1 MDNAIFRFAKPINE
15 PVKSY
20 APGTAEKIVLKQM
33 LGQLSSE
40 QWDIPLI
47 IGGKEIRT
55 GDTGKVVMPH
65 NHKHVLATYHKAGP
79 KEVQMA
85 IDAAVKAQKEWSD
98 LPWVE
103 RASVMMRIAE
113 LISTKYRYA
122 VNASVMLGQS
132 KNPMQA
138 EIDAPCELIDF
149 LRFSAFYAGQIY
161 ADQPYSDTGILN
173 RMEYRALEGFVFTL
187 TPFNFTS
194 IASNLN
200 LAPAMMGNTA
210 VWKPSTTAIYS
221 NYILMKIFHE
231 AGLPDGVVN
240 FIPGQG
246 SVIGKVVTQ
255 SPDLAGF
262 HFTGSTGTF
271 NTLWRVIGENLG
283 TYKSY
288 PRIVGETGGK
298 NFIFVHASAPAED
311 VATAIVRGAFEY
323 QGQKCSA
330 ASRAYIPSCLWAN
343 VKERVGAML
352 QSIRMGDVTDFTN
365 FVNAVIDEASFD
377 NIMDYINYAKQ
388 SPDATVLFGGNGD
401 KTEGYYIEPTVI
413 VTTDPAFKTMTEE
426 IFGPVITIYVYD
438 ESQYEETLALCDR
451 TSPYGLTGSIF
462 ARDRYAIDKAFKL
475 LRYSAGNFYINDK
488 PTGAV
493 IAQQPFGGS
502 RASGTN
508 DKAGGPLNLVR
519 WTNPRTIKE
528 TYVSPTHYGYPFLGE
543 K

>member
-15 PVKSY
+15 PVKAY
-20 APGTAEKIVLKQM
+20 APGSVEKTSLKQM
-33 LGQLSSE
+33 LSQLATE
-40 QWDIPLI
+40 QWDIPLL

-55 GDTGKVVMPH
+55 GNTGKVVMPH
-65 NHKHVLATYHKAGP
+65 NHKHVLATYHKAGE

-85 IDAAVKAQKEWSD
+85 VDAAVKAQREWSE

-122 VNASVMLGQS
+122 LNASVMLGQS

-149 LRFSAFYAGQIY
+149 LRFSAFYAGQVY

-200 LAPAMMGNTA
+200 LAPAMMGNST

-246 SVIGKVVTQ
+246 SLIGKVVTQ
-255 SPDLAGF
+255 SPELAGF

-271 NTLWRVIGENLG
+271 NTLWRSIGENLG
-283 TYKSY
+283 TYRSY

-298 NFIFVHASAPAED
+298 NFIFAHASAPAED

-330 ASRAYIPSCLWAN
+330 ASRAYIPSSIWGE

-352 QSIRMGDVTDFTN
+352 ASIRMGDVQDFTN

-377 NIMDYINYAKQ
+377 NIMSYINFAKQ
-388 SPDATVLFGGNGD
+388 SPEATVLFGGNGD
-401 KTEGYYIEPTVI
+401 KSEGYFIQPTVI
-413 VTTDPAFKTMTEE
+413 VTTNPCFKSMAEE
-426 IFGPVITIYVYD
+426 IFGPVITIFVYD
-438 ESQYEETLALCDR
+438 DKQYEETLELCDR
-451 TSPYGLTGSIF
+451 TSPYALTGSIF

-475 LRYSAGNFYINDK
+475 LRYAAGNFYINDK

-508 DKAGGPLNLVR
+508 DKAGGPLNLIR

>member
-1 MDNAIFRFAKPINE
+1 MNNSIYRFANPGNE

-20 APGTAEKIVLKQM
+20 APGTVEKEALKEALKQVNT
-33 LGQLSSE
+33 E
-40 QWDIPLI
+40 EWDIPLI
-47 IGGKEIRT
+47 IGGKEVRT
-55 GDTGKVVMPH
+55 GNTGQVVMPH
-65 NHKHVLATYHKAGP
+65 NHKHVLATYHKAGE

-85 IDAAVKAQKEWSD
+85 IDAAMKAHKDWSE

-103 RASVMMRIAE
+103 RASVMMRVAE
-113 LISTKYRYA
+113 LFATKYRYLL
-122 VNASVMLGQS
+122 NASVMLGQS
-132 KNPMQA
+132 KSPYQA

-149 LRFSAFYAGQIY
+149 LRYSAFYAGQIY
-161 ADQPYSDTGILN
+161 ADQPYSDKGILN
-173 RMEYRALEGFVFTL
+173 RLEYRALEGFVFSL
-187 TPFNFTS
+187 SPFNFTS
-194 IASNLN
+194 IACNLN
-200 LAPAMMGNTA
+200 MGPAMMGNVA
-210 VWKPSTTAIYS
+210 VWKPSTTAIHS
-221 NYILMKIFHE
+221 NYLLMKVFQE

-246 SVIGKVVTQ
+246 SVIGKVITA

-262 HFTGSTGTF
+262 HFTGSTATF
-271 NTLWRVIGENLG
+271 NTLWRQMGNNLE

-288 PRIVGETGGK
+288 PKIVGETGGK
-298 NFIFVHASAPAED
+298 NFIFVHPSSPTTE

-330 ASRAYIPSCLWAN
+330 GSRAYIPQSLWKTI
-343 VKERVGAML
+343 KEEVGDL
-352 QSIRMGDVTDFTN
+352 LKEIKMGDPQDFTN
-365 FVNAVIDEASFD
+365 FFNAVIDEASFD
-377 NIMDYINYAKQ
+377 NIMDYINFAKQ
-388 SPDATVLFGGNGD
+388 ASDADILFGGNGD
-401 KTEGYYIEPTVI
+401 KSVGYFIEPTVI
-413 VTTDPAFKTMTEE
+413 QTTNPQFKTMTEE

-438 ESQYEETLALCDR
+438 DDKYEETLDLCDR

-462 ARDRYAIDKAFKL
+462 ARDRYAIQAALDK

-508 DKAGGPLNLVR
+508 DKAGGPLNLIR
-519 WTNPRTIKE
+519 WTNPRCIKE
-528 TYVSPTHYGYPFLGE
+528 AFVPPTHFGYPFLEE

>member
-1 MDNAIFRFAKPINE
+1 MDNALFSFPKPINE
-15 PVKSY
+15 PVKTY
-20 APGTAEKIVLKQM
+20 APGSSEKSSLKKA
-33 LGQLSSE
+33 LAQLSSE
-40 QWDIPLI
+40 EWDIPLV

-55 GDTGKVVMPH
+55 GNTGKVVMPH
-65 NHKHVLATYHKAGP
+65 DHHHVLATYHKAGE

-85 IDAAVKAQKEWSD
+85 IDAAMKAHKEWSE

-103 RASVMMRIAE
+103 RASVMLRVAE
-113 LISTKYRYA
+113 LLSTKYRYML
-122 VNASVMLGQS
+122 NASVMLGQS
-132 KNPMQA
+132 KNPFQA

-149 LRFSAFYAGQIY
+149 LRFSTFYASQIY
-161 ADQPYSDTGILN
+161 ADQPYSETGILN
-173 RMEYRALEGFVFTL
+173 RMEYRALEGFVFSL

-200 LAPAMMGNTA
+200 MGPAMMGNVA
-210 VWKPSTTAIYS
+210 VWKPSTTAIHS
-221 NYILMKIFHE
+221 NYFLMKVFQE

-246 SVIGKVVTQ
+246 SVIGKVVTA
-255 SPDLAGF
+255 SRDLGGF
-262 HFTGSTGTF
+262 HFTGSTSTF
-271 NTLWRVIGENLG
+271 NTLWRQIGENLG
-283 TYKSY
+283 HYKSY
-288 PRIVGETGGK
+288 PKIVGETGGK
-298 NFIFVHASAPAED
+298 NFIFVHPSAPALD

-330 ASRAYIPSCLWAN
+330 GSRAYIPASLWKE
-343 VKERVGAML
+343 VKDYVGDML
-352 QSIRMGDVTDFTN
+352 KEIKMGDVQDFTN

-377 NIMDYINYAKQ
+377 NIMSYINYAKQ
-388 SPDATVLFGGNGD
+388 SPDAEIVFGGNGD
-401 KTEGYYIEPTVI
+401 KSVGYFVEPTVI
-413 VTTDPAFKTMTEE
+413 QTTDPMFKSMVEE

-438 ESQYEETLALCDR
+438 DNKYEETLELCDR

-462 ARDRYAIDKAFKL
+462 ARDRYAIDMAFNK
-475 LRYSAGNFYINDK
+475 LRYAAGNFYINDK

-508 DKAGGPLNLVR
+508 DKAGGPLNLIR
-519 WTNPRTIKE
+519 WTNARCIKE
-528 TYVSPTHYGYPFLGE
+528 ALVSPTSYGYPFLGE